1 MPASLPACLDQT
13 ADRKPRHDA
22 YDLAIHM
29 ELEGVTDQ
37 VAQSVYGYAGTLE
50 MAQAYFQPIEMPRP
64 KVAPPGLGQTL
75 LEYFKG
81 LAFALPV
88 LISAVVMIRF
98 SLSLWGGPISIED
111 AAAVAIGTL
120 SSFLVTGGLVQV
132 MAWRVLF
139 LLTTGDPGTAA
150 STCGLWC
157 RRGVLALFGSGC
169 AGWLVNGFFGWMPD
183 SLALLAVGFHLALGM
198 LWLASGALYVL
209 EGMLWIS
216 AATAVGLAVAGSLH
230 YGLGAG
236 LYLSQFCGLGAAIL
250 ISASASYL
258 IFRKK
263 AGNKFPKGE
272 RIPRPRLVH
281 TAAPYFLYGLLYY
294 CFLFADRWIAWTGKT
309 ASETLPIFFRGD
321 YEAGLDV
328 ALIAFVFGA
337 GWVHAS
343 TQSFFATM
351 QRALSE
357 YLLDQAPE
365 FNRAMHQFYLRR
377 LLLFLPIAVLT
388 CMLVYW
394 AGIRLDVLSTMV
406 MRKVAATA
414 LVGFLFLVIGLWNAS
429 LFFALSLPFH
439 TLRAMA
445 LGLFTDLVVSYI
457 CSRTGHYSDSVYG
470 FAVGA
475 CCFALWSSWMCSK
488 ELQKADHLQFAAS
501 V

>member
-1 MPASLPACLDQT
+1 MPASLPACLNQT
-13 ADRKPRHDA
+13 EDRKPRHDA

-50 MAQAYFQPIEMPRP
+50 MAQAYFLPIEMPRP

-236 LYLSQFCGLGAAIL
+236 LY
-250 ISASASYL
+250 
-258 IFRKK
+258 
-263 AGNKFPKGE
+263 
-272 RIPRPRLVH
+272 
-281 TAAPYFLYGLLYY
+281 
-294 CFLFADRWIAWTGKT
+294 
-309 ASETLPIFFRGD
+309 
-321 YEAGLDV
+321 
-328 ALIAFVFGA
+328 
-337 GWVHAS
+337 
-343 TQSFFATM
+343 
-351 QRALSE
+351 
-357 YLLDQAPE
+357 
-365 FNRAMHQFYLRR
+365 
-377 LLLFLPIAVLT
+377 
-388 CMLVYW
+388 
-394 AGIRLDVLSTMV
+394 
-406 MRKVAATA
+406 
-414 LVGFLFLVIGLWNAS
+414 
-429 LFFALSLPFH
+429 
-439 TLRAMA
+439 
-445 LGLFTDLVVSYI
+445 
-457 CSRTGHYSDSVYG
+457 
-470 FAVGA
+470 
-475 CCFALWSSWMCSK
+475 
-488 ELQKADHLQFAAS
+488 
-501 V
+501 